1 MDGSSFLPTFPA
13 PTVVKPQKAFAMA
26 FAVMALALAGCA
38 SGLGVEAA
46 EHSATSMVAR
56 VEDGAIVASR
66 ESVLA
71 SAETGQAYTV
81 RLRTGELVSI
91 AQAGDTA
98 IANGT
103 PVLVEYGA
111 HARVIPQNISIGY

>member
-1 MDGSSFLPTFPA
+1 MDGSSFLPTLPA
-13 PTVVKPQKAFAMA
+13 AANAKPQKAFATA

-38 SGLGVEAA
+38 SGLGVQAPEQ
-46 EHSATSMVAR
+46 SATGMVSR

-66 ESVLA
+66 EAVLA
-71 SAETGQAYTV
+71 SAEAGHAYTV

-91 AQAGDTA
+91 AQAGDA
-98 IANGT
+98 VIANGT